1 MKPSAPVSHAPPPVS
16 TTRPTT
22 LPLEPIDGLSARVG
36 EGADQGPSE
45 AQHQGVRVLPRLT
58 SGPGVDPHELWA
70 REAAASKRR
79 ALEELLA
86 SHIRAWGLP
95 TPEREHRFDP
105 VRRWRLDFAWPAFM
119 VAAEVEG
126 LTREGGRHQRM
137 AGFEKDAEKY
147 TAAQLAGWTLLRF
160 TSRMVRSAQAIRV
173 IEIALQRAARP

>member
-1 MKPSAPVSHAPPPVS
+1 MRRETDPV
-16 TTRPTT
+16 R
-22 LPLEPIDGLSARVG
+22 
-36 EGADQGPSE
+36 
-45 AQHQGVRVLPRLT
+45 
-58 SGPGVDPHELWA
+58 ELA
-70 REAAASKRR
+70 KAEAAARR
-79 ALEELLA
+79 TQLEDLLA
-86 SHIRAWGLP
+86 WHIKAWGLP

-105 VRRWRLDFAWPAFM
+105 VRLWRLDFAWPAFM

-160 TSRMVRSAQAIRV
+160 TSRMVRSAQAIRA

>member
-1 MKPSAPVSHAPPPVS
+1 
-16 TTRPTT
+16 
-22 LPLEPIDGLSARVG
+22 
-36 EGADQGPSE
+36 
-45 AQHQGVRVLPRLT
+45 
-58 SGPGVDPHELWA
+58 
-70 REAAASKRR
+70 
-79 ALEELLA
+79 
-86 SHIRAWGLP
+86 
-95 TPEREHRFDP
+95 
-105 VRRWRLDFAWPAFM
+105 M

>member
-1 MKPSAPVSHAPPPVS
+1 VRGNADP
-16 TTRPTT
+16 
-22 LPLEPIDGLSARVG
+22 AR
-36 EGADQGPSE
+36 
-45 AQHQGVRVLPRLT
+45 
-58 SGPGVDPHELWA
+58 ELA
-70 REAAASKRR
+70 KAEAAARR
-79 ALEELLA
+79 TQLEDLLA
-86 SHIRAWGLP
+86 WHIKTWGLP
-95 TPEREHRFDP
+95 APEREHRFDAI
-105 VRRWRLDFAWPAFM
+105 RRWRLDFAWPAFM